1 MGTTLP
7 FTTPAIEY
15 AKSIKK
21 RIILIDGPELARLMV
36 RRGVGISVVK
46 VLKIARVDS
55 DFFDSE

>member
-7 FTTPAIEY
+7 FTSPAIEY